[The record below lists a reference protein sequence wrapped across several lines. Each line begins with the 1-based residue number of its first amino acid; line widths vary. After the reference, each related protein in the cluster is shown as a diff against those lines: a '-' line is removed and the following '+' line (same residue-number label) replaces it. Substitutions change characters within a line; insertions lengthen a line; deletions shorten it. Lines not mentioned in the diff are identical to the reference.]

1 MTIIDKWSRNSLFDQ
16 GIHVVINARTE
27 DDIDVDDITKK
38 VAKSSGSNYSFH
50 KEKPKPV
57 ETPSVVVSV
66 LMIYILHTYC
76 VLFCTHIQVKLM
88 VL

>member
-50 KEKPKPV
+50 H
-57 ETPSVVVSV
+57 
-66 LMIYILHTYC
+66 L
-76 VLFCTHIQVKLM
+76 
-88 VL
+88 